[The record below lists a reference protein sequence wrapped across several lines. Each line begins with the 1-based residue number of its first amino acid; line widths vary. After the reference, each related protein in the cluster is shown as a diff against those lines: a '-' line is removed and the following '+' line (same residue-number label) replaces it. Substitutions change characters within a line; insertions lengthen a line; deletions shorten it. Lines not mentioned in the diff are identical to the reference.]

1 MGRVGLCVE
10 SVFSIMCYSNVSTG
24 CGAVALQFVCLCVC
38 LYRLWYCGLTV
49 RSCSSLA
56 SALRSNP
63 SSLRVLHLGV
73 NNLQQSDVELL
84 SALQKDPK
92 YNLTELQ

>member
-1 MGRVGLCVE
+1 MCVQSE
-10 SVFSIMCYSNVSTG
+10 VLWPYS
-24 CGAVALQFVCLCVC
+24 LCVC
-38 LYRLWYCGLTV
+38 VCVYSLSCCNLTV

-63 SSLRVLHLGV
+63 SSLRELDLRG

-84 SALQKDPK
+84 SALQKDPEYK
-92 YNLTELQ
+92 LTELQ